1 LTIVAV
7 PLAVL
12 VAGAVAHLR
21 FAKLVQASVAVQAA
35 VTAYV
40 LYNFLAV
47 PGLPVVLGQVERDE
61 YLSQTLPFYTAAVAI
76 NENTAVEKVAL
87 YDEVFG
93 YYLNKPYMWANPG
106 HSTIIPYEDT
116 ENGQQLA
123 RELEQMGFSHLYMNL
138 QYQDAEQL
146 AAMGLIPGPAYT
158 PRQAAEMSED
168 LRSKWRYLIADAARE
183 GHLTPVETF
192 RAPQGRPLGVLYR
205 LD

>member
-12 VAGAVAHLR
+12 VAGAVSQLR

-40 LYNFLAV
+40 LYTFFAV
-47 PGLPVVLGQVERDE
+47 PGLPVVLGQVEREE
-61 YLSQTLPFYTAAVAI
+61 YLSQTLPFYTAAQAI
-76 NENTAVEKVAL
+76 NENPAVEKVAL

-93 YYLNKPYMWANPG
+93 YYLNIPYMWANPG

-116 ENGQQLA
+116 DNGQQLV
-123 RELEQMGFSHLYMNL
+123 RELEQMGFSHVYMNL

-158 PRQAAEMSED
+158 GRQAVEMSED

-192 RAPQGRPLGVLYR
+192 RAAQGRPLGVLYR
-205 LD
+205 LN